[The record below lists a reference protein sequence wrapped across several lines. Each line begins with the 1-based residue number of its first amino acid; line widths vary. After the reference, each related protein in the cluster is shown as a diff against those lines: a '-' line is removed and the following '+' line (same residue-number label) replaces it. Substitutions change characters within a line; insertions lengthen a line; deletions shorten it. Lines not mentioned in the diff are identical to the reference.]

1 MLGLAKTFSDINYWS
16 SCWKHNF
23 TSLGILSEGI
33 WGNTSACNQL
43 QSKVTS
49 ASHKAFCIAH
59 WKTCVLS
66 SIQPVSHRLFLNAFN
81 VKNYFINSV
90 LPTCLPWLWYISE
103 AQASLNVPACQSAL
117 GFSERTSLEDGWRG
131 CEADE
136 SGKVSPAPLSFSLC
150 MASLSTCF
158 RFHHCTLTASLHM
171 DSFKSNLSILIN

>member
-1 MLGLAKTFSDINYWS
+1 MHLM
-16 SCWKHNF
+16 
-23 TSLGILSEGI
+23 
-33 WGNTSACNQL
+33 
-43 QSKVTS
+43 
-49 ASHKAFCIAH
+49 
-59 WKTCVLS
+59 
-66 SIQPVSHRLFLNAFN
+66 

-171 DSFKSNLSILIN
+171 DSNQISASLLTKIHSISSRSTCVTSMYRKWHFFRCLSFLSSKCENVAHGFFMEKNS